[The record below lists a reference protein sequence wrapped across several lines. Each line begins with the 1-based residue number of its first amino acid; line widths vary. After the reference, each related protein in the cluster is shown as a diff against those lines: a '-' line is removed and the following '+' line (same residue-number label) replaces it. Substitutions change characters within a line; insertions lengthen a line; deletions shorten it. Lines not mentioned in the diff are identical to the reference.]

1 MSPKTPFPAALAVA
15 LAASALAA
23 GPACAQP
30 LASPPGNVAVQANA
44 SSDELA
50 AASQLG
56 AQAVRAIPN
65 LSWLGIERVV
75 GGGYDWSS
83 PDANQRLVQSHG
95 LEYYRV
101 INSSRPDDPGKPSC
115 ATDQGTMFLL
125 SPNLRT
131 PYQEFVKAAVER
143 YDGDGGFDMAGLT
156 APVRRWSYT
165 PENGTYFCPQGDV
178 TGFATMFQLTADAVH
193 AADPTAEVL
202 LPLNAP
208 GVYLCAFADGYF
220 ARATI
225 DFKGQNLNRSQVST
239 LYAQNIAYTKALIA
253 AIRPDAYDLH
263 LYGDADS
270 IPARKKWLLDYVA
283 SQGLPPRPVYAME
296 GGEPFADFGE
306 RFPTGPSTCPGTGSV
321 AEDASRLA
329 FQSGSLVKHFVLA
342 LSSGY
347 GTVTSNLFSE
357 YGDFGTNFG
366 DLDLLDACHR
376 PRPAFATY
384 QLVRQKLVPFTAA
397 SEITGLPVGVRLFR
411 FTFIAPKADVYVAWD
426 PVAPAGAIVTHDLS
440 AFVPFA
446 TATVTHAV
454 TAAGAI
460 GPLVTSEPSSG
471 VALGATP
478 VFVESAAPPGPR
490 RIVQGPGLP
499 PVPRAPRR

>member
-1 MSPKTPFPAALAVA
+1 MSLKTPFPAALVATLAAFAVA
-15 LAASALAA
+15 P
-23 GPACAQP
+23 GPLWAQP
-30 LASPPGNVAVQANA
+30 LSSPPGNVSVQANA

-65 LSWLGIERVV
+65 VSWLGIERVV

-131 PYQEFVKAAVER
+131 PYQDFVKAAVER
-143 YDGDGGFDMAGLT
+143 YDGDGAFDMSGLT

-225 DFKGQNLNRSQVST
+225 DFKGQNLTRSQVST
-239 LYAQNIAYTKALIA
+239 QYAQNIAYTKALIA

-283 SQGLPPRPVYAME
+283 SQGLPARPVYAME

-384 QLVRQKLVPFTAA
+384 QLVRQKLVPFA
-397 SEITGLPVGVRLFR
+397 SAVEMAGLPAGVRAFR
-411 FTFIAPKADVYVAWD
+411 FTFAAPRSDVYVAWD
-426 PVAPAGAIVTHDLS
+426 SSAAGGGITPRDLS
-440 AFVPFA
+440 AFLPFA

-454 TAAGAI
+454 TAAGAS
-460 GPLVTSEPSSG
+460 GPLVTSEPSSA

-478 VFVESAAPPGPR
+478 VFLEGMGRVLPR
-490 RIVQGPGLP
+490 PVVAGPGLP
-499 PVPRAPRR
+499 PVPRLPHR